1 MKKFTLYIILLMIL
15 CTSCVSKN
23 TQTLPPPTVE
33 TLELAVGRT
42 TAADIN
48 RLIIPTYASPV
59 MASYRIARQNVILN
73 VNITG
78 ASGVSYTNTLDLRL
92 SGYSL
97 DIIFTPYGTLA
108 SYMLSR
114 SYR

>member
-1 MKKFTLYIILLMIL
+1 MKKLIIIITLLIL
-15 CTSCVSKN
+15 CCGCVGKN

-42 TAADIN
+42 TAADVN

-59 MASYRIARQNVILN
+59 SASYRIARQNVILN
-73 VNITG
+73 VNITE

-97 DIIFTPYGTLA
+97 QLLFAPNGTLL
-108 SYMLSR
+108 SYTLMR

>member
-1 MKKFTLYIILLMIL
+1 MKKLFIVIVMLLLL
-15 CTSCVSKN
+15 CSSCVSKN
-23 TQTLPPPTVE
+23 TKTLPPQTVE

-42 TAADIN
+42 TAADIS

-59 MASYRIARQNVILN
+59 MASYDIARQNVILN
-73 VNITG
+73 VRITE

-97 DIIFTPYGTLA
+97 NIIFSPNGTLS

-114 SYR
+114 SYI

>member
-1 MKKFTLYIILLMIL
+1 MKKLFIAITLLLLLI
-15 CTSCVSKN
+15 SGCVSKN
-23 TQTLPPPTVE
+23 AQTLPPPTVE

-73 VNITG
+73 VNITE

-97 DIIFTPYGTLA
+97 NVIFTPYGTLA